1 MPSKTKKNKL
11 KSSKKTYSVV
21 VLRDRFKKDVRVSV
35 QDDSLPHGEAH
46 LSIEI
51 KGLTKDNAQKANSK
65 NEIMLFNM
73 LHYAIAH
80 ALHERF
86 PDSTED
92 LNAYNDSFFADLFN
106 ISFDLLNDVAPG
118 DSLSLSIPEADS
130 YAEYNFTGKSIYD
143 AWEKSPEYYYEI
155 FGTDGKRVVTSK
167 KSVKLPV
174 FLD

>member
-1 MPSKTKKNKL
+1 MPSKTKKNKPE
-11 KSSKKTYSVV
+11 SSKKNYFVV
-21 VLRDRFKKDVRVSV
+21 VERNRFKKNVRVSL
-35 QDDSLPHGEAH
+35 QDDSLPHSQAH
-46 LSIEI
+46 LSLEI
-51 KGLTKDNAQKANSK
+51 KELTKENAK
-65 NEIMLFNM
+65 NDVALFNM

-80 ALHERF
+80 VLHERF

-106 ISFDLLNDVAPG
+106 ISFDLLNNVAPG
-118 DSLSLSIPEADS
+118 DSLSFSIPEADS
-130 YAEYNFTGKSIYD
+130 YTEYSFTGKNIYD

-155 FGTDGKRVVTSK
+155 FGTEGKRVITPK